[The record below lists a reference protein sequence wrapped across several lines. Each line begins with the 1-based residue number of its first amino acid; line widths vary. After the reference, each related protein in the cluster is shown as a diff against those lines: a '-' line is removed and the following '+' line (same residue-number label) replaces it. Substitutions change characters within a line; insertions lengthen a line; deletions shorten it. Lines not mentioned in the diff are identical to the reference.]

1 MAKEEGNIGYLSCDK
16 MPGKISLWVSPG
28 LGFEGAV
35 HLTRKAERQEH
46 EAAGHTVHSR
56 EEGPFLNFIPQDCAA
71 DHHGGSPHLNKPN
84 LDIFHRHARA
94 TPPC

>member
-1 MAKEEGNIGYLSCDK
+1 
-16 MPGKISLWVSPG
+16 MPGKINLWVSPG

-56 EEGPFLNFIPQDCAA
+56 EEGPFLNFIPWDPSPQDCAA